1 MLMNIITGPIG
12 RLLLMIVFMTMFSLW
27 LGGINQWYLQTVDAC
42 EVGGERLD
50 RVVIPASTATTEV
63 EDAWQAITGTRAT
76 DYAVTRAAD
85 LSTAIPVLA
94 AGSAHTVEA
103 DGDGCRLESQIA
115 LTGATDVTTNWGAAS
130 YDAYT
135 PTGLEI
141 ALNVPAI
148 PAAAL
153 TANTDAAVD
162 WDISGGEWSE
172 ESSALEAGGL
182 GPVIPTLF
190 QAAILAPP
198 VLLLTVLG
206 SVASDFVKRAGGSP
220 IIAMVIMGVIVLLF
234 ATILN
239 TMIPFLTD
247 AYEAID
253 GNRFRAMDEGIG
265 SLSTVIGNFFGVS
278 LVAGALSVAWT
289 LFNSVRTGGNAITQA
304 GNRGGGRR
312 GGVL

>member
-1 MLMNIITGPIG
+1 MNNAMLMNIITGPIG

-42 EVGGERLD
+42 NINGERVD
-50 RVVIPASTATTEV
+50 RLVVGEGASAEV
-63 EDAWQAITGTRAT
+63 EGSWQVITGTTAEGAPVPASGANSLSHTTAYLVAEAGTGCGIGDADAANAGFVAT
-76 DYAVTRAAD
+76 HKY
-85 LSTAIPVLA
+85 
-94 AGSAHTVEA
+94 
-103 DGDGCRLESQIA
+103 
-115 LTGATDVTTNWGAAS
+115 
-130 YDAYT
+130 YT
-135 PTGLEI
+135 PTGLEVSVL
-141 ALNVPAI
+141 A
-148 PAAAL
+148 
-153 TANTDAAVD
+153 TAQTNGN
-162 WDISGGEWSE
+162 ISGGEWSE

-206 SVASDFVKRAGGSP
+206 SVAGDFAKRAGGSP

-289 LFNSVRTGGNAITQA
+289 LFNSVRTSGNAITQS
-304 GNRGGGRR
+304 GSRGGGRR
-312 GGVL
+312 GGGMM

>member
-27 LGGINQWYLQTVDAC
+27 LGGINQWYLQTIDAC
-42 EVGGERLD
+42 EINGERVD
-50 RVVIPASTATTEV
+50 RIVLAGTNEV
-63 EDAWQAITGTRAT
+63 EDAWQGVTGSGAGAPSAT
-76 DYAVTRAAD
+76 N
-85 LSTAIPVLA
+85 
-94 AGSAHTVEA
+94 AGLLVAT
-103 DGDGCRLESQIA
+103 
-115 LTGATDVTTNWGAAS
+115 TGATTCSAGAALTANAK
-130 YDAYT
+130 YYT
-135 PTGLEI
+135 PTGLEYTEG
-141 ALNVPAI
+141 A
-148 PAAAL
+148 
-153 TANTDAAVD
+153 TANAVLEG
-162 WDISGGEWSE
+162 SEWVE
-172 ESSALEAGGL
+172 ESTALEAGGL